1 MYDLLIKGGQI
12 ADGTG
17 APSFTGDVAVKDGVI
32 VAVGKVSG
40 VARETVDA
48 DGLLVTPGWID
59 IHTHYDGQ
67 MSWDEQL
74 APSLW
79 HGVSTAISGN
89 CGVGFAP
96 VKPDRHDWLIQM
108 MEGVEDIP
116 GTALSEGICWG
127 WETFP
132 EYLDFLDRRSFA
144 IDVGCQIAHGPL
156 RGYVMGERGMTNE
169 DATPEDIAAMAAM
182 VRQAQDAGSLG
193 FTTSRTVV
201 HRATDGEPVPGT
213 FATFEELYAF
223 AEAVVASGH
232 GVMEVVPAGL
242 LGEDIVNP
250 ARDLAWMKEIS
261 ARTGCPITF
270 LMGQNHI
277 QPSFWRTQLDETA
290 PAGSNGPLVRPQMF
304 CRSIGV
310 MVCLESRHHP
320 FLGSPIYKELSKLP
334 YAEMVG
340 RLKAQPELRKA
351 MALEGVNDVL
361 GFPTGFNQWRGVYP
375 LSNPANYEPAPETSI
390 RATAKRENRDAREVA
405 LDILL
410 SEDGKGFLHR
420 PIMGYADGNLDPT
433 FDLLSSAH
441 TIPGGSDAGAHVAT
455 DCDAGAPT
463 FLLTHWV
470 RDRQR
475 GPRLP
480 LEHIVR
486 KQSFDTASFYGLNDR
501 GRIAPGLRADV
512 NLIDYPNL
520 QLGKLH
526 MIYDLPNGAQRLM
539 QKAEGY
545 VATYVKGVGVT
556 KGGEDTGARPGR
568 LVRGAPAAR
577 TLS

>member
-40 VARETVDA
+40 VTRETVDA

-127 WETFP
+127 CETFP

-193 FTTSRTVV
+193 FTTAPSPRSRSCTPSP
-201 HRATDGEPVPGT
+201 RRWW
-213 FATFEELYAF
+213 
-223 AEAVVASGH
+223 
-232 GVMEVVPAGL
+232 PA
-242 LGEDIVNP
+242 
-250 ARDLAWMKEIS
+250 
-261 ARTGCPITF
+261 
-270 LMGQNHI
+270 
-277 QPSFWRTQLDETA
+277 
-290 PAGSNGPLVRPQMF
+290 
-304 CRSIGV
+304 
-310 MVCLESRHHP
+310 
-320 FLGSPIYKELSKLP
+320 
-334 YAEMVG
+334 
-340 RLKAQPELRKA
+340 
-351 MALEGVNDVL
+351 
-361 GFPTGFNQWRGVYP
+361 
-375 LSNPANYEPAPETSI
+375 
-390 RATAKRENRDAREVA
+390 ATA
-405 LDILL
+405 
-410 SEDGKGFLHR
+410 
-420 PIMGYADGNLDPT
+420 
-433 FDLLSSAH
+433 
-441 TIPGGSDAGAHVAT
+441 
-455 DCDAGAPT
+455 
-463 FLLTHWV
+463 
-470 RDRQR
+470 
-475 GPRLP
+475 
-480 LEHIVR
+480 
-486 KQSFDTASFYGLNDR
+486 
-501 GRIAPGLRADV
+501 
-512 NLIDYPNL
+512 
-520 QLGKLH
+520 
-526 MIYDLPNGAQRLM
+526 
-539 QKAEGY
+539 
-545 VATYVKGVGVT
+545 
-556 KGGEDTGARPGR
+556 
-568 LVRGAPAAR
+568 
-577 TLS
+577 